1 VRSRSVDRGQYV
13 TLGTEVAQVYAVDW
27 AEVRLPVQNTD
38 LARLEL
44 SLDGRGVHA
53 RGDELAGTDGTDALE
68 SPRVLL
74 TADFAG
80 ASRTWEGRIVR
91 SEGVIDPRS
100 RMVVLVARVENP
112 YGRPGS
118 AESWPLLSGMFV
130 EARIEGRKLST
141 SVVLPRSALHVGGRV
156 FVLDEEERLD
166 IRELEILEAG
176 RDQVVVAGGIFAGE
190 RVIVSPIELPVQG
203 MALRAS
209 EDAR

>member
-1 VRSRSVDRGQYV
+1 
-13 TLGTEVAQVYAVDW
+13 
-27 AEVRLPVQNTD
+27 
-38 LARLEL
+38 
-44 SLDGRGVHA
+44 
-53 RGDELAGTDGTDALE
+53 
-68 SPRVLL
+68 
-74 TADFAG
+74 
-80 ASRTWEGRIVR
+80 
-91 SEGVIDPRS
+91 
-100 RMVVLVARVENP
+100 
-112 YGRPGS
+112 
-118 AESWPLLSGMFV
+118 MFV